1 MGKREDTARQEKEE
15 ESEGERGHEGG
26 TGVGLGVQEM
36 RGETKRGAREV
47 FAKMLIDTVS
57 AFQSQSQAKGP
68 TGRERCKGGEE
79 RLKEEY
85 LIEREH
91 DDDDDAFYL
100 FVQKQKIALKPY
112 TPPHGI
118 DRRERE
124 NDRRA
129 RRDEIWSER

>member
-26 TGVGLGVQEM
+26 TEVGLGVQEM

-68 TGRERCKGGEE
+68 WGREQCKGGEE

-91 DDDDDAFYL
+91 E
-100 FVQKQKIALKPY
+100 
-112 TPPHGI
+112 I

-124 NDRRA
+124 NERRERRNLEREIANERREMDIEKRQKENTCA
-129 RRDEIWSER
+129 R